1 MCKCTGVMGTASQ
14 PEGAARRLGCE
25 PWLKQQAVSLYDVG
39 YCKTG
44 AKCASVTAMYV
55 ISGLRFGIAMFRSV
69 PLT

>member
-1 MCKCTGVMGTASQ
+1 MGTASQ

-44 AKCASVTAMYV
+44 AKCVSVTAMYV
-55 ISGLRFGIAMFRSV
+55 ISGLSNV
-69 PLT
+69 